1 MSEPLKIAIAG
12 LGTVGVG
19 LLKVLEA
26 NGEMIAKRCGREI
39 RVTAISS
46 RDQSKDRGVDISGM
60 EWYDN
65 AAEMATQADAHVI
78 VEMIGGSEG
87 IALDTCM
94 NALNAGR
101 SVVTANKAL
110 IAHHGMAMAKA
121 AEQSGASVLYEA
133 AVAGGI
139 PIIKSLREGLAGNSV
154 SRISGILN
162 GTSNYIMT
170 RMRNESL
177 SFESVLQDAQDLG
190 YAESDPSFDIDGVD
204 AAHKLSILASLAF
217 NAEINFAD
225 VHIEGI
231 RDVSLMDV
239 QFADE
244 LGFRIKLLGIAQRT
258 ENGIEQRVH
267 PCMVP
272 KESAIAQVEYALN
285 AVEVECDFADT
296 IVHVGPG
303 AGEGPTASAVMGDII
318 DIARG
323 RALPLFNMPSD
334 KLSKV
339 PTLKIDEHHGEY
351 YVRLMVVDRS
361 GVFAEIASILQKHD
375 VSMEQVLQR
384 ARAVGDPVPLV
395 MVLHE
400 TREAHMKAALEE
412 ISALDSVVGHPHMI
426 RIELLHG

>member
-12 LGTVGVG
+12 LGTVGAG
-19 LLKVLEA
+19 LITLLNA
-26 NGEMIAKRCGREI
+26 NADAITARCGRELRI
-39 RVTAISS
+39 TAVSA
-46 RDQSKDRGVDISGM
+46 RDRTKDRGIDLSGL
-60 EWYDN
+60 EWYDD
-65 AAEMATQADAHVI
+65 AAKLAVEADADII

-94 NALNAGR
+94 NALKAGR

-110 IAHHGMAMAKA
+110 VAHHGMEMARI
-121 AEQSGASVLYEA
+121 AEENNVSVLFEA

-177 SFESVLQDAQDLG
+177 DFESVLKDAQDLG
-190 YAESDPSFDIDGVD
+190 YAEVDPSFDIDGVD

-217 NAEINFAD
+217 GAQINFDD
-225 VHIEGI
+225 VYIEGI
-231 RDVSLMDV
+231 REVSLMDV

-244 LGFRIKLLGIAQRT
+244 LGYRIKLLGIAQRT

-272 KESAIAQVEYALN
+272 VASAIANIEYAIN
-285 AVEVECDFADT
+285 AVEVECDFAST
-296 IVHVGPG
+296 IVHAGPG
-303 AGEGPTASAVMGDII
+303 AGAGPTASAVMADIM
-318 DIARG
+318 DIARDNIV
-323 RALPLFNMPSD
+323 PLFGVPCD
-334 KLSKV
+334 KLDAI
-339 PTLKIDEHHGEY
+339 PTVHMDEHHGEY

-361 GVFAEIASILQKHD
+361 GVFAEIATILQNHD
-375 VSMEQVLQR
+375 VSMESVLQR
-384 ARAVGDPVPLV
+384 GRAPGEPVPLV

-400 TREAHMKAALEE
+400 TREADMKAAIKE
-412 ISALDSVVGHPHMI
+412 ISALDSVDGDPHMI

>member
-19 LLKVLEA
+19 LLQVLEA
-26 NGEMIAKRCGREI
+26 NSETISLRCGRPVV
-39 RVTAISS
+39 VTAVSS
-46 RDQSKDRGVDISGM
+46 RDKSKDRGINLDGF
-60 EWYDN
+60 EWYDD
-65 AAEMATQADAHVI
+65 ASVMATQADCHVV
-78 VEMIGGSEG
+78 VELIGGSDG

-94 NALNAGR
+94 NALKAGR
-101 SVVTANKAL
+101 SVVTANKAM
-110 IAHHGMAMAKA
+110 IAHHGMALAQA
-121 AEQSGASVLYEA
+121 AELSGSSVLYEA

-162 GTSNYIMT
+162 GTCNYIMT

-177 SFESVLQDAQDLG
+177 SFDSVLKDAQDLG
-190 YAESDPSFDIDGVD
+190 YAEADPSFDVDGVD
-204 AAHKLSILASLAF
+204 AAHKLSILAALSF
-217 NAEINFAD
+217 NAVINFDA
-225 VHIEGI
+225 VYIEGI
-231 RDVSLMDV
+231 RNVSLMDV
-239 QFADE
+239 QFAEE

-267 PCMVP
+267 PCLVP
-272 KESAIAQVEYALN
+272 KSSAIANVEYALN

-303 AGEGPTASAVMGDII
+303 AGAGPTASAVMGDIM
-318 DIARG
+318 DIARD
-323 RALPLFNMPSD
+323 RSLPLFNIPSD
-334 KLSKV
+334 ELAEI
-339 PTLKIDEHHGEY
+339 PTVSMDDHYGEY

-361 GVFAEIASILQKHD
+361 GVFAEIATILQNHN

-384 ARAVGDPVPLV
+384 ARAVGEPVPLV

-400 TREAHMKAALEE
+400 TIEANMKSALEE
-412 ISALDSVVGHPHMI
+412 ISALDSVVGDPHMI